1 MNNTIDYYNEHYD
14 QFVSDTIDANMTFAY
29 QQFLTKLHEG
39 REAIA
44 NKDLHILDLG
54 CGSGRDTKYFLSLG
68 YVYIILRLKVK
79 VNKKIKGFSESVIL
93 IPKIPKSLKVTI
105 HPACPFGNPRSR

>member
-68 YVYIILRLKVK
+68 YDVDAIDGSSEMVRIAAEYTGIPVK
-79 VNKKIKGFSESVIL
+79 FQTFQEMDM
-93 IPKIPKSLKVTI
+93 
-105 HPACPFGNPRSR
+105 ADCYD